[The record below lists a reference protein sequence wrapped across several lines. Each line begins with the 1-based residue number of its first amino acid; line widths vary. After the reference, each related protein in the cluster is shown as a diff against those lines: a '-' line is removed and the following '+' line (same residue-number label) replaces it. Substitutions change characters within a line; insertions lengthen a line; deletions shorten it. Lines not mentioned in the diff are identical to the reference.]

1 MEENVFSLAFL
12 NLVNIETSLVKS
24 TSYGILKYCTT
35 NPMVL
40 VIVPGKDISECEHA
54 IICNRGSAILYSSG
68 ERQSRLYSI

>member
-12 NLVNIETSLVKS
+12 NLVNIEASLVKS
-24 TSYGILKYCTT
+24 TSYGILKYCTI

-40 VIVPGKDISECEHA
+40 VIAPVKDISECEHA
-54 IICNRGSAILYSSG
+54 IISNWGSAILYSPG